1 MEASKISE
9 ADNLDDSV
17 YSDADLTYHLRDK
30 IRQQAARLRG
40 LDQYRVICEKRIQE
54 LSPGHPLPVKEDQ
67 RSAVLSVH
75 QELQLARDK
84 IQRLE
89 SHLSHHTLEVE
100 EAKDQENYVLLLEKY
115 NDMLKDKTDLE
126 ESLRAEMLNCEEQRT
141 YIELLKQTIE
151 GKLEE
156 MDGIS
161 FDPRAMP
168 VINNSRLKID
178 DSRREQSRMRNTIL
192 DYESQI
198 KRLSHRLKTRENENE
213 MLVKEREELDMHLRQ
228 AAEALQIAEE
238 EVSKLEEEKN
248 SMVEYLNQSTSKER
262 EMEREL
268 NDLSKYFEEMKKDFH
283 ETLKTLEIIKNK
295 ESKQQAENEVHKEE
309 IFRTSQQYSDIKNL
323 MDTLKMNLQDKE
335 TALRIVKEDK
345 MNAELKI
352 EKLQANVL
360 SLTESLKEAQ
370 TNASR
375 IQEQLDSY
383 SRKEAH
389 KSQNLT
395 RLQSEHMNLYQEN
408 SIFKEKFQILTKEL
422 DNSKKALN
430 ELERIRELDIKQLQD
445 FKSKLLDYQVKNEI
459 FEGFQKNRSDNKQ
472 ARRSDQSRILQL
484 EEEIQYLTESIH
496 ELQHKEN
503 NLSQNFNEAKS
514 LNLKL
519 SNQIEELYLEND
531 SYRYKLDK
539 KTKEADLYISKFNNL
554 NEYYESIETDKSEMQ
569 DLLKTERLTLKLIKD
584 QLEVEK
590 IKYEELKKEMSDI
603 ERHKSKFEKSS
614 QEKDEEVKQLKISL
628 KNLEHDFEDERNV
641 KNKLNIESKENFSKT
656 EILEKELEKLYL
668 ETANCCKIIS
678 AFCGKLTITYND
690 YRSCLTPG
698 YKEFLDNW
706 TEGNKSSI
714 ESITSWVMNTIEEI
728 QSLSKSLFKTS
739 KQFKQASNEIS
750 KFQTI
755 IDDSNTNETIYKQH
769 AKKLKNELE
778 ELYRKNEVIIE
789 DSEQEIHN
797 LRYEITS
804 LKHEIMSLTSDR
816 FSLSEALKSAL
827 TESNSMKMMNDY
839 PTMGSREKV
848 VYSKEELMK
857 QVQRDIAISKED
869 ISRVDLD
876 REKVRKSMICEKD
889 HSPSTCPYL
898 HLNTPNRVNLRH
910 KAQFS

>member
-1 MEASKISE
+1 MEASKLSE
-9 ADNLDDSV
+9 ADHLDDSV
-17 YSDADLTYHLRDK
+17 YSDADLTSHLRDK

-40 LDQYRVICEKRIQE
+40 LEQYRLLCEKRIQE

-67 RSAVLSVH
+67 RLAVLPIH

-89 SHLSHHTLEVE
+89 SQLSHQTLEVE

-115 NDMLKDKTDLE
+115 NDLLKDKTDLE

-141 YIELLKQTIE
+141 YIELLKQTID

-161 FDPRAMP
+161 FEPKGMSGF
-168 VINNSRLKID
+168 NTSRSKVD
-178 DSRREQSRMRNTIL
+178 DSRREQSRMRSTML

-198 KRLSHRLKTRENENE
+198 KRLSHRLKTRESENE

-248 SMVEYLNQSTSKER
+248 SMAEYVNQSTLKER

-283 ETLKTLEIIKNK
+283 ETLKTLEILKNK
-295 ESKQQAENEVHKEE
+295 ESKQEAENEVHKEE
-309 IFRTSQQYSDIKNL
+309 IFRTSQQYSEMQSL
-323 MDTLKMNLQDKE
+323 MDNLKKSLQDKE
-335 TALRIVKEDK
+335 TAFRIVKEDK

-360 SLTESLKEAQ
+360 SLTESLKETQ

-375 IQEQLDSY
+375 IQEQLDTF
-383 SRKEAH
+383 SRQEAH
-389 KSQNLT
+389 KSENLT
-395 RLQSEHMNLYQEN
+395 RLKSEHMSLYQEN
-408 SIFKEKFQILTKEL
+408 SIFKEKLQILTKEL
-422 DNSKKALN
+422 ENSKKTLN
-430 ELERIRELDIKQLQD
+430 ELERIRELDIKQLQE
-445 FKSKLLDYQVKNEI
+445 FKSKLLDYQAKNEI
-459 FEGFQKNRSDNKQ
+459 LEGFQKGRNDNKQ
-472 ARRSDQSRILQL
+472 VRRSDQSRILQL
-484 EEEIQYLTESIH
+484 EEEIQYLTETVH
-496 ELQHKEN
+496 ELQHKESV
-503 NLSQNFNEAKS
+503 LSQNFNEAKS
-514 LNLKL
+514 LNSKL

-531 SYRYKLDK
+531 SYRQELEKR
-539 KTKEADLYISKFNNL
+539 TKEADLYISKFNNL
-554 NEYYESIETDKSEMQ
+554 NEYYESIETDKSEIQ
-569 DLLKTERLTLKLIKD
+569 DVLKNERMTLKLIKD

-590 IKYEELKKEMSDI
+590 IKCEELKKELSDI
-603 ERHKSKFEKSS
+603 ERIKSKFEISS
-614 QEKDEEVKQLKISL
+614 QEKEEEIKQLKISL
-628 KNLEHDFEDERNV
+628 KNLEHDLEDEKNE
-641 KNKLNIESKENFSKT
+641 KNKIHFVSKEKSSKT
-656 EILEKELEKLYL
+656 EILEKELERLYM

-678 AFCGKLTITYND
+678 AFCGKLTIAYND
-690 YRSCLTPG
+690 YRSCLTST

-714 ESITSWVMNTIEEI
+714 ESITSWVVNTIEEI
-728 QSLSKSLFKTS
+728 QSLSKTLFQTS
-739 KQFKQASNEIS
+739 KQYKLASNEIS
-750 KFQTI
+750 KFQTML
-755 IDDSNTNETIYKQH
+755 DDSNTNETIYKQH
-769 AKKLKNELE
+769 AIKLKNELE

-789 DSEQEIHN
+789 ESEEEIHN
-797 LRYEITS
+797 LRYEITN

-839 PTMGSREKV
+839 PTKGSREKV
-848 VYSKEELMK
+848 AYSKEELIK
-857 QVQRDIAISKED
+857 QVQRDIAMNKED
-869 ISRVDLD
+869 ISRNDGD
-876 REKVRKSMICEKD
+876 REKVRKSMICDKD